1 MKIFYFDAHVG
12 THSELM
18 YVFDKIYGNS
28 AAIEGWLISDH
39 SYLIGRQQDRPEIIN
54 AQTWRMINENLIDAF
69 WERYKEYLKTF
80 DLFIVSY
87 PAVFSMLYART
98 NKPILIYNAV
108 RYDMPFC
115 WSKDI
120 HSLNQF
126 NSYLSKMHQEKRV
139 AVISNNLAD
148 HDYFQAGTHGVPSVL
163 IPTIGAYAK
172 LKWQPTTDNAL
183 IYSGE
188 DHLKIKNAKFVSRN
202 SLGTYSN
209 ELLCSFSYVVHLPYD
224 VSTMSLFEQY
234 AGGIPLYLPTLRYLL
249 EEWCKKPNL
258 LQSKYWFH
266 NNSNSYAPY
275 LNNQHDDD
283 SNLWWLNRSDF
294 YHHIDRLNYFDS
306 TEELMDKTSQ
316 MQKHQHIR
324 ASNEDLEKR
333 EKKLLGMWEISL
345 KNFLKNW
352 I

>member
-188 DHLKIKNAKFVSRN
+188 DHLKIKMLNLYHEIPWAHIAMNCFARSVM
-202 SLGTYSN
+202 LYIC
-209 ELLCSFSYVVHLPYD
+209 LM
-224 VSTMSLFEQY
+224 MS
-234 AGGIPLYLPTLRYLL
+234 AR
-249 EEWCKKPNL
+249 C
-258 LQSKYWFH
+258 H
-266 NNSNSYAPY
+266 C
-275 LNNQHDDD
+275 LNNMLEVYRFIYQH
-283 SNLWWLNRSDF
+283 
-294 YHHIDRLNYFDS
+294 FD
-306 TEELMDKTSQ
+306 
-316 MQKHQHIR
+316 IY
-324 ASNEDLEKR
+324 
-333 EKKLLGMWEISL
+333 
-345 KNFLKNW
+345 
-352 I
+352 